1 MTEVRL
7 MIIPRPLYVD
17 QIRPFIGKPL
27 VKVLTGIRRCG
38 KSSIL
43 MMLRDEIQKD
53 VASPDNVIYIN
64 FDNLDYAELTDA
76 EKLHAYLRDRMKGE
90 GRFYLFLDEIQEVN
104 PWEKVV
110 NSLLASTDADIYIT
124 GSNSRLLSSEL
135 ATYIAGR
142 YIEVKVSTLSFR
154 EYLAFKEARTGV
166 LPDDIHS
173 EVKRYIRLGGFP
185 SVHIAD
191 YDEDVAYRIVNDIY
205 SSAILRDTVQ
215 RHSIRNVELLE
226 RVVKFVFDNVG
237 NTFSGKNV
245 ADYFKSQQRV
255 LDLNTVYNYLNALET
270 AYIVRRIP
278 RYNVAGKQILQT
290 SEKYYIGDPSLAYAV
305 MGYKDRMIS
314 GVLENIVMMELER
327 RGYRVYVGKVD
338 SREVDF
344 IGERRNE
351 KVYVQ
356 VSYTAMGSP
365 DTMSR
370 EFGPLLAVSDNYPK
384 YVVTMDGFWT
394 DNVEGV
400 KHKHLAD
407 FLLLEEY

>member
-1 MTEVRL
+1 
-7 MIIPRPLYVD
+7 MIIPRPLYLD

-154 EYLAFKEARTGV
+154 EHLAFKEARTGV

-215 RHSIRNVELLE
+215 RHSIRNVDLLE

-237 NTFSGKNV
+237 NTFSGKSV

-384 YVVTMDGFWT
+384 YVVTMDDFWT